1 MTSARVTHAGVAR
14 RALVLQ
20 QEAASPGGLILSW
33 LGSRG
38 FDAHVVHMDSG
49 PQAVDLS
56 GYQLV
61 VPLGSEFAAYDDHV
75 PWIPYELELL
85 RRAHFSGASVLG
97 ICFGAQL
104 LARALGGRCHRSNK
118 AEIGWARVRS
128 YDAEMLAE
136 GPWFQWHFDTFDLP
150 GDARL
155 VAESDVGPQAFVA
168 AQSMGVQFHPEVTP
182 EIMEDWV
189 SVYRH
194 ELDKEGVDPDGLLE
208 ETNVGAEQA
217 QKRSL
222 ALLDAFLALVV
233 PRAEVS

>member
-1 MTSARVTHAGVAR
+1 MTR
-14 RALVLQ
+14 
-20 QEAASPGGLILSW
+20 W
-33 LGSRG
+33 
-38 FDAHVVHMDSG
+38 
-49 PQAVDLS
+49 
-56 GYQLV
+56 
-61 VPLGSEFAAYDDHV
+61 
-75 PWIPYELELL
+75 
-85 RRAHFSGASVLG
+85 
-97 ICFGAQL
+97 
-104 LARALGGRCHRSNK
+104 
-118 AEIGWARVRS
+118 
-128 YDAEMLAE
+128 
-136 GPWFQWHFDTFDLP
+136 
-150 GDARL
+150 L